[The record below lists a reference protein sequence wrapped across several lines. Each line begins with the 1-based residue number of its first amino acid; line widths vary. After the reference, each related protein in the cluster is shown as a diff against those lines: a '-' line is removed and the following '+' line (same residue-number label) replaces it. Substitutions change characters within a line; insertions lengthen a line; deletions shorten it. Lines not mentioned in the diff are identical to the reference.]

1 MPLES
6 SPRSARERLY
16 LFDTTLRDGA
26 QTNGVDFT
34 LADKLAIARLLDD
47 LGIDYVEGG
56 YPGANLTDSEF
67 FAEDRALKTATF
79 TAFGM
84 TRRPGRSASNDPGL
98 VALLDAKADAIC
110 FVAKSWDYHVRVA
123 LETTLEENLASIR
136 DSVAAA
142 KQKGR
147 EVLID
152 CEHFF
157 DGYKA
162 NPDYALAC
170 ARTAYEAGARWV
182 VLCDTNGGAL
192 PHEVAT
198 IVGEV
203 IKQVPGSHVGIH
215 AHNDT
220 EQAVANSLAAVRAGA
235 RQIQGTLNG
244 LGERCG
250 NANLVSIIPT
260 LKLKADFAD
269 RFEIGVPDER
279 LKSLLHASRTLDEML
294 NRAPNRHAPYVG
306 ESAFATKAGIHA
318 SAILKD
324 PATYEHVR
332 PEAVGN
338 RRRVL
343 VSDQAGKSNVL
354 AELDRSGLI
363 GELEELGITIAKD
376 DPRVARLLDEVK
388 AREAKG
394 YAFENAQASFE
405 LLARRILGSVPDY
418 FDVTKFDV
426 NVEQRINAKDERVTV
441 TVAVVKVAV
450 DGTDLISAAEG
461 NGPVNALDLALRKDL
476 GKYQKYIEGL
486 DLTDYRVRI
495 LDGGTEAVTRVLIE
509 SQDETGERW
518 TTVGVSPN
526 IIDASFQALMDSI
539 VYKLVKSGAPG

>member
-1 MPLES
+1 M
-6 SPRSARERLY
+6 ARERLY

-34 LADKLAIARLLDD
+34 LTDKLAIAGMLAD

-56 YPGANLTDSEF
+56 YPGANPTDTEL
-67 FAEDRALKTATF
+67 FAEKRKLATTF

-84 TRRPGRSASNDPGL
+84 TRRPGRSTSNDPGL
-98 VALLDAKADAIC
+98 ATLLEAKADAIC

-123 LETTLEENLASIR
+123 LETTPEENLAAIR
-136 DSVAAA
+136 DSVRAA
-142 KQKGR
+142 KAKGR
-147 EVLID
+147 EVLLD

-162 NPDYALAC
+162 DPRFALAC
-170 ARTAYEAGARWV
+170 AKAAYDAGARWV

-192 PHEVAT
+192 PHEVEK

-203 IKQVPGSHVGIH
+203 VEVIPGDHVGIH

-220 EQAVANSLAAVRAGA
+220 EQAVAISLAAVRAGA

-260 LKLKADFAD
+260 LKLKREFAE
-269 RFEIGVPDER
+269 RFEIGVSDAQ
-279 LKSLLHASRTLDEML
+279 LAKLAHASRTLDEML
-294 NRAPNRHAPYVG
+294 NRAPDRHAPYVG

-318 SAILKD
+318 SAIMKE
-324 PATYEHVR
+324 PATYEHVP
-332 PEAVGN
+332 PERVGN
-338 RRRVL
+338 RRRLL

-354 AELDRSGLI
+354 AELERIGLKVD
-363 GELEELGITIAKD
+363 KD
-376 DPRVARLLDEVK
+376 DPRIGRLLEVVK
-388 AREAKG
+388 EREAAG
-394 YAFENAQASFE
+394 YAYEAADASFE
-405 LLARRILGSVPDY
+405 LLARRVLGKVPSY
-418 FDVTKFDV
+418 FDVEKFDV
-426 NVEQRINAKDERVTV
+426 NVEQRENAVGKRVTV
-441 TVAVVKVAV
+441 SLAVVKVKV
-450 DGTDLISAAEG
+450 DGETLISAAEG

-476 GKYQKYIEGL
+476 GKYQSYISALE
-486 DLTDYRVRI
+486 LTDYRVRI
-495 LDGGTEAVTRVLIE
+495 LNSGTEAVTRVLIE
-509 SQDETGERW
+509 STDEAGERW

-539 VYKLVKSGAPG
+539 VYKLVRSGAPA

>member
-1 MPLES
+1 MT
-6 SPRSARERLY
+6 RERLY

-34 LADKLAIARLLDD
+34 LNDKLVIARMLDE
-47 LGIDYVEGG
+47 LGLDYVEGG
-56 YPGANLTDSEF
+56 YPGANPIDTEL
-67 FAEDRALKTATF
+67 FAQDRNLRATF

-84 TRRPGRSASNDPGL
+84 TRRPGRSTSNDPGL
-98 VALLDAKADAIC
+98 AALLQAKADAIC

-123 LETTLEENLASIR
+123 LETTLEENLAAIR
-136 DSVAAA
+136 DSVRAATA
-142 KQKGR
+142 GGR
-147 EVLID
+147 EVLLD

-162 NPDYALAC
+162 KPQFALAC
-170 ARTAYEAGARWV
+170 AKAAYEEGARWV

-192 PHEVAT
+192 PHEVET

-203 IKQVPGSHVGIH
+203 VKVIPGHHLGIH

-260 LKLKADFAD
+260 LALKPEFFQ
-269 RFEIGVPDER
+269 RFEIGVSDAQ
-279 LKSLLHASRTLDEML
+279 LKSLSHASHTLDEML

-318 SAILKD
+318 SAIMKD
-324 PATYEHVR
+324 PATYEHVL
-332 PEAVGN
+332 PETIGN
-338 RRRVL
+338 RRKLL
-343 VSDQAGKSNVL
+343 VSDQGGKSNLL
-354 AELDRSGLI
+354 AELDRI
-363 GELEELGITIAKD
+363 GIGIEKD
-376 DPRVARLLDEVK
+376 DDRLTQLLDEVK
-388 AREAKG
+388 RREAIG
-394 YAFENAQASFE
+394 YAYEAADASFE
-405 LLARRILGSVPDY
+405 LLARRILGKVPNY
-418 FDVTKFDV
+418 FRVEKFDV
-426 NVEQRINAKDERVTV
+426 NVEQRDNAVGERVTV
-441 TVAVVKVAV
+441 SLAVVKVKV
-450 DGTDLISAAEG
+450 DDETLISAAEG

-476 GKYQKYIEGL
+476 GKYQVYINGL

-495 LDGGTEAVTRVLIE
+495 LNTGTEAVTRVLIE

-539 VYKLVKSGAPG
+539 VYKLVRSGAPA